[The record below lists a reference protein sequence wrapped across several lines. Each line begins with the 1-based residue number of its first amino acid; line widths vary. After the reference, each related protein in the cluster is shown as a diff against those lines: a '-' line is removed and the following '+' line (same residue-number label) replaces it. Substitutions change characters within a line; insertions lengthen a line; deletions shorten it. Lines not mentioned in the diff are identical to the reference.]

1 MESESGV
8 VLLVD
13 VVNLAL
19 LYGSRMWEPA
29 GKVFRGLEIVEAS
42 GLCIPKH
49 VEAEALMELDSCD
62 YESLSAGNCPQ
73 RFSNQYRH
81 FSLV

>member
-1 MESESGV
+1 MDLECGSPRVRFSE
-8 VLLVD
+8 
-13 VVNLAL
+13 AW
-19 LYGSRMWEPA
+19 R
-29 GKVFRGLEIVEAS
+29 AS
-42 GLCIPKH
+42 KLQASASPKH